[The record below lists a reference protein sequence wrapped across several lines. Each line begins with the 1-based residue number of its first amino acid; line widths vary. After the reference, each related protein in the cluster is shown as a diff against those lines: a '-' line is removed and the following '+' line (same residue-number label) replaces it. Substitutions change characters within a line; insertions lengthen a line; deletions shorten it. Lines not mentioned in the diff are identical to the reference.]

1 MDYSE
6 SNTIARFNSKTR
18 KWSKAGELFSAKGS
32 RKKSFLSC
40 FSSLKKITFRTIPST
55 ARHGHNVIFDGSHVM
70 VFGGFQYEPDNDKFK
85 MLKSE
90 KCTLSNSRFFCKQQ
104 KPLLSANHYPELFLV
119 EHDFCKIKP

>member
-1 MDYSE
+1 
-6 SNTIARFNSKTR
+6 
-18 KWSKAGELFSAKGS
+18 
-32 RKKSFLSC
+32 
-40 FSSLKKITFRTIPST
+40 
-55 ARHGHNVIFDGSHVM
+55 M

-119 EHDFCKIKP
+119 EHDFCKIKPWLKVMTKYIFIKNFTILLKFDHRLIDHRSGYCIEGGRPISRKCACYRGRV